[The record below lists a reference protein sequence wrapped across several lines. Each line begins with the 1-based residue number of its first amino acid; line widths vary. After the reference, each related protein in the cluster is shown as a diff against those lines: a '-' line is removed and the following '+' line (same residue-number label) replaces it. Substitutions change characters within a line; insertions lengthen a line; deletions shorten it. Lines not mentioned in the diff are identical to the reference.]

1 MKMALT
7 TLALTVLFLGAG
19 LGVLKMTAPAA
30 PEADATAASP
40 ATAASSCA
48 PDSASVAPLAA
59 DLDAMQA
66 RLHAAEARGDSLRRV
81 MDAHQETA
89 AAARTDAA
97 ELASTL
103 TKMED
108 EALRSI
114 VQKLD
119 GRSFVKLYAAAS
131 GRNQGR
137 LLGALT
143 ATQAAAF
150 VRTQLPGGSTPVR
163 SASTRDVAAGPAASD
178 STDA

>member
-7 TLALTVLFLGAG
+7 TLVLTAAFLGAG
-19 LGVLKMTAPAA
+19 LGVLKAMAPAA
-30 PEADATAASP
+30 PEADAAPAGEE
-40 ATAASSCA
+40 ATAGCA
-48 PDSASVAPLAA
+48 PDSATVAPLAA

-66 RLHAAEARGDSLRRV
+66 RLDAAIARGDSLRRI
-81 MDAHQETA
+81 MDLHQETA
-89 AAARTDAA
+89 DAARTDAA

-119 GRSFVKLYAAAS
+119 GRSFVTLYAAAS

-143 ATQAAAF
+143 SAQAAAF

-163 SASTRDVAAGPAASD
+163 STSTREVAATASD

>member
-1 MKMALT
+1 MKTALI
-7 TLALTVLFLGAG
+7 TLGLTIVFLGAG
-19 LGVLKMTAPAA
+19 LGVLKMMAPAA
-30 PEADATAASP
+30 PDDADADAAREAS
-40 ATAASSCA
+40 AAACA
-48 PDSASVAPLAA
+48 PDSATVAPLAA

-66 RLHAAEARGDSLRRV
+66 RLDAAVARGDSLRRI
-81 MDAHQETA
+81 MDTHQQTA
-89 AAARTDAA
+89 DAARTDAA

-119 GRSFVKLYAAAS
+119 GRSFVKLYAATS
-131 GRNQGR
+131 SRNQGR

-143 ATQAAAF
+143 AAQAAAF

-163 SASTRDVAAGPAASD
+163 AASTRETGAASD
-178 STDA
+178 SSDA